1 MPPLEFTK
9 LEKNK
14 IQIFE
19 QEIDPTKIDDR
30 SWPSDVHLV
39 TYTIDGN
46 TFYDAVRGYTM
57 VDIFDAYHDKVKKH
71 GKVVK
76 IESGYGR
83 IRPNLYGKIKDE
95 E

>member
-1 MPPLEFTK
+1 MIEFTK
-9 LEKNK
+9 AEKIK

-19 QEIDPTKIDDR
+19 QEIDPDNIDDR
-30 SWPSDVHLV
+30 TWPSDVHVV
-39 TYTIDGN
+39 TYTVDGN
-46 TFYDAVRGYTM
+46 TLYDAVRGYTM
-57 VDIFDAYHDKVKKH
+57 VDIFDAYHDKVRKN

-76 IESGYGR
+76 IASGYGR